1 MKKAVLTLL
10 VALAIG
16 PASVWADG
24 SPTEGTITSRFVP
37 EAEMMA
43 QLMQML
49 ADFMPYVKA
58 QWQPCVEPNAVG
70 DACGCFRGEDTMAA
84 NERGVRPNADLS
96 MVCAFL
102 YKYGRGDVALP
113 TGVTWDE
120 IALMARQSLV
130 FAYSTHKANR
140 LKPCRGGHYWGSVSE
155 ADHQW
160 ESSLWALSVAFSAFF
175 QKETLDDDAWTCV
188 YNLLKAECDYE
199 LERPIPTGFR
209 GDTKAEENGWE
220 TNVLACALGLFPDD
234 ALAPRWFDRLRA
246 FAVNAYSHSS
256 DAADHTVIDP
266 DRDGVT
272 VADLY
277 AGANLYDDFT
287 LQNHN
292 YFHTSYQ
299 NVVMQELGES
309 IVALRLF
316 GSPWQTDALLHH
328 QRDVMDRVLADLA
341 LADGEL
347 AMPNGNDWSLFLYDQ
362 VTSYSSAACFLRH
375 ADALMLEDMA
385 VKYIRARQ
393 QTTADGSWLLRPD
406 VGTRR
411 MGVQAHRVMMTWL
424 MHHLA
429 STADLQPTR
438 WGDFRAAH
446 AEARL
451 FASQQIVRAYTPR
464 RFSCFSWSDGLK
476 SYTGY
481 LTSDS
486 PDRNKIIIPF
496 RAHNTGNLLGWYEVE
511 GRRTN
516 ARPLAPPDIRL
527 DGTGW
532 MLRGALSTNDDALT
546 RRFTIVST
554 DADAVILID
563 SVFANA
569 DAVIT
574 AERSGVLAISYD
586 PFTRTERTVRCGT
599 GWMNIDD
606 AVTVVTDG
614 PQPVLG
620 DSTAY
625 MNSVG
630 YRLLTAYH
638 SDERRPVRAGQLV
651 AVRRVVFYADQ
662 KAAATARRAKATVRK
677 LKRNN
682 INVLSK

>member
-24 SPTEGTITSRFVP
+24 SPTEGTITSRYVP
-37 EAEMMA
+37 EAEMMG

-102 YKYGRGDVALP
+102 YKYGRGDVTLP
-113 TGVTWDE
+113 VGVTWDE

-199 LERPIPTGFR
+199 LERTIPTGFR

-234 ALAPRWFDRLRA
+234 ALAPRWFDRLRS
-246 FAVNAYSHSS
+246 FAINAYSHPS

-316 GSPWQTDALLHH
+316 GSPWQTEALLHH
-328 QRDVMDRVLADLA
+328 QRDVMDRLLADLA

-362 VTSYSSAACFLRH
+362 VTS
-375 ADALMLEDMA
+375 
-385 VKYIRARQ
+385 
-393 QTTADGSWLLRPD
+393 
-406 VGTRR
+406 
-411 MGVQAHRVMMTWL
+411 
-424 MHHLA
+424 
-429 STADLQPTR
+429 
-438 WGDFRAAH
+438 
-446 AEARL
+446 
-451 FASQQIVRAYTPR
+451 
-464 RFSCFSWSDGLK
+464 
-476 SYTGY
+476 
-481 LTSDS
+481 
-486 PDRNKIIIPF
+486 
-496 RAHNTGNLLGWYEVE
+496 
-511 GRRTN
+511 
-516 ARPLAPPDIRL
+516 
-527 DGTGW
+527 
-532 MLRGALSTNDDALT
+532 
-546 RRFTIVST
+546 
-554 DADAVILID
+554 
-563 SVFANA
+563 
-569 DAVIT
+569 
-574 AERSGVLAISYD
+574 
-586 PFTRTERTVRCGT
+586 
-599 GWMNIDD
+599 
-606 AVTVVTDG
+606 
-614 PQPVLG
+614 
-620 DSTAY
+620 
-625 MNSVG
+625 
-630 YRLLTAYH
+630 
-638 SDERRPVRAGQLV
+638 
-651 AVRRVVFYADQ
+651 
-662 KAAATARRAKATVRK
+662 
-677 LKRNN
+677 
-682 INVLSK
+682 

>member
-1 MKKAVLTLL
+1 
-10 VALAIG
+10 
-16 PASVWADG
+16 
-24 SPTEGTITSRFVP
+24 
-37 EAEMMA
+37 
-43 QLMQML
+43 
-49 ADFMPYVKA
+49 
-58 QWQPCVEPNAVG
+58 
-70 DACGCFRGEDTMAA
+70 
-84 NERGVRPNADLS
+84 
-96 MVCAFL
+96 
-102 YKYGRGDVALP
+102 
-113 TGVTWDE
+113 
-120 IALMARQSLV
+120 
-130 FAYSTHKANR
+130 
-140 LKPCRGGHYWGSVSE
+140 
-155 ADHQW
+155 
-160 ESSLWALSVAFSAFF
+160 
-175 QKETLDDDAWTCV
+175 
-188 YNLLKAECDYE
+188 
-199 LERPIPTGFR
+199 
-209 GDTKAEENGWE
+209 
-220 TNVLACALGLFPDD
+220 
-234 ALAPRWFDRLRA
+234 
-246 FAVNAYSHSS
+246 
-256 DAADHTVIDP
+256 
-266 DRDGVT
+266 
-272 VADLY
+272 
-277 AGANLYDDFT
+277 
-287 LQNHN
+287 
-292 YFHTSYQ
+292 
-299 NVVMQELGES
+299 
-309 IVALRLF
+309 
-316 GSPWQTDALLHH
+316 
-328 QRDVMDRVLADLA
+328 
-341 LADGEL
+341 
-347 AMPNGNDWSLFLYDQ
+347 
-362 VTSYSSAACFLRH
+362 
-375 ADALMLEDMA
+375 MLEDMA

-429 STADLQPTR
+429 STADLLPTR

-516 ARPLAPPDIRL
+516 ARPLGPPDIRL

-586 PFTRTERTVRCGT
+586 PFTSTERTVRCGT

-638 SDERRPVRAGQLV
+638 SDERRPVHAGELV
-651 AVRRVVFYADQ
+651 TVRRVVFYADQ